1 MQYRKTPPIQWL
13 PVFEAAASQLSFKK
27 AAEILCVTP
36 PAVSQQIKA
45 LESWL
50 EVALFTR
57 QTRQLALT
65 AEGEFYL
72 GVAREVLHA
81 HTQGYAGFK
90 RRFDNR
96 SFRISTSVF
105 VAQELLIPNYV
116 SFTDFCSATE
126 LRIEA
131 GMSLVDLESESIDA
145 TIRFGNGNWPN
156 ITSQKL
162 CNIDIAPVCSPDYFT
177 KNPIDKVDDLKD
189 HKLIMTAGMFE
200 MWAQWGLG
208 EDSNN
213 QDSMICDSYMS
224 VMKAASAGLGVT
236 MGFFPIVNT
245 WVNKGLLVLPFTHR
259 TTTPYAY
266 WGCSPRNHPHPATE
280 AFLKWSNS
288 VFEQIPALE
297 AVEGIAPR

>member
-45 LESWL
+45 LENWL
-50 EVALFTR
+50 GVALFTR

-72 GVAREVLHA
+72 DVAREVLHA

-90 RRFDNR
+90 RRFDER
-96 SFRISTSVF
+96 SFKISTSVF
-105 VAQELLIPNYV
+105 VAQELLIPNYL
-116 SFTDFCSATE
+116 SFADFCSDTE

-131 GMSLVDLESESIDA
+131 GMSLVDLENEAIDA
-145 TIRFGNGNWPN
+145 TIRFGSGNWPN
-156 ITSQKL
+156 ITSHKL
-162 CNIDIAPVCSPDYFT
+162 CNIDIAPVCSPNYFS
-177 KNPIDKVDDLKD
+177 KNPIRKIDDLKN

-200 MWAQWGLG
+200 VWEQWGLG
-208 EDSNN
+208 ENLSN
-213 QDSMICDSYMS
+213 QECMVCDSYMS
-224 VMKAASAGLGVT
+224 VMKAASEGLGVT
-236 MGFFPIVNT
+236 MGFFPIANS
-245 WVNKGLLVLPFTHR
+245 WVNKGLLVAPFTQR

-266 WGCSPRNHPHPATE
+266 WVCYPSNHPHPATE
-280 AFLKWSNS
+280 AFLKWSES
-288 VFEQIPALE
+288 VFEQIPALGE
-297 AVEGIAPR
+297 INGGEPR